1 MNEFVIEKD
10 GKLSE
15 KILNFYNGA
24 VTYSLAMKTIRKK
37 DVKVNGARVNKDCP
51 VKKGDF
57 ITVYLNMKDNR
68 ADKVIFN
75 ENGVIAFEKPK
86 GITSDD
92 FYSLVLKTYP
102 QAKYVHRLDRNTDGI
117 ILFALTD
124 EAYAALTDGFKRRT
138 FKKYY
143 YAVVYG
149 VPKKRSDL
157 LTAYLVKNAEKSEV
171 KIYDEKVAG
180 AEKIITGYE
189 TLWSKDGISGLKV
202 ELVTGKTHQIRAHL
216 SHVGLPLIGDEKY
229 GDRSINERFKKNK
242 QSLTAYR
249 TELYFDKSSPLY
261 LLNGKVIELPV
272 QIEKM

>member
-51 VKKGDF
+51 VKKGDL

-102 QAKYVHRLDRNTDGI
+102 HAKYVHRLDRNTDGI
-117 ILFALTD
+117 ILFALTA

-189 TLWSKDGISGLKV
+189 TL
-202 ELVTGKTHQIRAHL
+202 
-216 SHVGLPLIGDEKY
+216 
-229 GDRSINERFKKNK
+229 
-242 QSLTAYR
+242 
-249 TELYFDKSSPLY
+249 
-261 LLNGKVIELPV
+261 
-272 QIEKM
+272 

>member
-1 MNEFVIEKD
+1 MTN
-10 GKLSE
+10 
-15 KILNFYNGA
+15 
-24 VTYSLAMKTIRKK
+24 
-37 DVKVNGARVNKDCP
+37 
-51 VKKGDF
+51 
-57 ITVYLNMKDNR
+57 
-68 ADKVIFN
+68 
-75 ENGVIAFEKPK
+75 
-86 GITSDD
+86 
-92 FYSLVLKTYP
+92 
-102 QAKYVHRLDRNTDGI
+102 
-117 ILFALTD
+117 

-272 QIEKM
+272 QIEKK